1 MGKFQLVYL
10 GRRAFHYLF
19 NACKLN
25 LCSCSPFRNRL
36 VPPGETTGDGVMAS
50 PARVVPQEGGVT
62 GVTEAGVVGVTG
74 EAGAIGVLAS
84 PARVGSLDLHGMMI
98 HGAAPPV
105 ASLITNPIT
114 SLSPSP
120 SLHLLTQLVGKTMVG
135 TMMSTTR
142 LTWQIF
148 VRNVTS

>member
-1 MGKFQLVYL
+1 M
-10 GRRAFHYLF
+10 
-19 NACKLN
+19 
-25 LCSCSPFRNRL
+25 CSCSPFQNRL

-74 EAGAIGVLAS
+74 EAGVIGVLAS
-84 PARVGSLDLHGMMI
+84 PARVGPLDLHGMMI
-98 HGAAPPV
+98 HGAAPPI
-105 ASLITNPIT
+105 ASPIT
-114 SLSPSP
+114 SLRPSP
-120 SLHLLTQLVGKTMVG
+120 SLPLHLVTQLVGKTMVG

-142 LTWQIF
+142 LTYLIF